1 MNSEFLPVI
10 IAIIIWFCF
19 FLIIRITV
27 NKVFTSEFRVK
38 SNVQNSYENLCDEL
52 ETFYHVYRLGSKIIL
67 KTTKI
72 NDIITDGYLEV
83 EFKNKDDPKIIIIRY
98 RRKTKIVGY
107 LIILLGLSLCYIG
120 VLLPYIQIQET
131 KKTGIA
137 EMDRIKSIIK
147 SIHN

>member
-1 MNSEFLPVI
+1 MNSEFLPII

-38 SNVQNSYENLCDEL
+38 SNVQNSYENLSDEL
-52 ETFYHVYRLGSKIIL
+52 ETFYHVSRLGSKIML
-67 KTTKI
+67 RTTKI

-98 RRKTKIVGY
+98 RRKIKIVGY

-131 KKTGIA
+131 KKTGIV
-137 EMDRIKSIIK
+137 EMDRIKSLIK

>member
-1 MNSEFLPVI
+1 ML
-10 IAIIIWFCF
+10 
-19 FLIIRITV
+19 R
-27 NKVFTSEFRVK
+27 
-38 SNVQNSYENLCDEL
+38 
-52 ETFYHVYRLGSKIIL
+52 
-67 KTTKI
+67 TTKI

-98 RRKTKIVGY
+98 RRKIKIVGY

-131 KKTGIA
+131 KKTGIV
-137 EMDRIKSIIK
+137 EMDRIKSLIK

>member
-1 MNSEFLPVI
+1 MNSEFLPII

-38 SNVQNSYENLCDEL
+38 SNVQNSYENLSDEL
-52 ETFYHVYRLGSKIIL
+52 ETFYHVSRLGSKIML
-67 KTTKI
+67 RTTKI

-98 RRKTKIVGY
+98 RRKIKIVGY
-107 LIILLGLSLCYIG
+107 LIILLGVSLCYIG

-131 KKTGIA
+131 KKTGIV
-137 EMDRIKSIIK
+137 EMDRIKSLIK

>member
-1 MNSEFLPVI
+1 
-10 IAIIIWFCF
+10 
-19 FLIIRITV
+19 
-27 NKVFTSEFRVK
+27 
-38 SNVQNSYENLCDEL
+38 VQNSFENLCDEL
-52 ETFYHVYRLGSKIIL
+52 ETFYHVSRLRSKIIL

-72 NDIITDGYLEV
+72 NDFITDGYLEV

-98 RRKTKIVGY
+98 RRKIKIVGY

>member
-1 MNSEFLPVI
+1 MNSEFLPII

-38 SNVQNSYENLCDEL
+38 SNVQNSYENLSDEL
-52 ETFYHVYRLGSKIIL
+52 ETFYHVSRLGSKIML
-67 KTTKI
+67 RTTKI

-98 RRKTKIVGY
+98 RRKIKIVGY
-107 LIILLGLSLCYIG
+107 LIILLGLSFCYIG

-131 KKTGIA
+131 KKTGIV
-137 EMDRIKSIIK
+137 EMDRIKSLIK